1 MSRDAPTTEP
11 LFGWRPSRLSIRQQ
25 LLSLFGLMLATGATV
40 LVLDTLS
47 QQATVRTMQSVRDDS
62 LAGLNYVKGISD
74 AYGFDV
80 VDTTFRVRNS
90 LMGWEQGVEVLD
102 RAATR
107 VQRQWAALDGTRL
120 TPEQRSLVDEI
131 ARHRES
137 ADRAAAKL
145 RAILVSRDLSA
156 LGAFADTELYPA
168 IDPVTTRLAFLSDL
182 KMVTANENLAADVAR
197 AWRVNWWRIGMS
209 VVTLLIVLVV
219 GRQILRHIYRG
230 VEKLVKLAHATQRG
244 DYDAPVGRLPRGE
257 LGVVAEAFLSMRD
270 TLARNEV
277 DLRESEAHAQD
288 ANRAKSAF
296 LAAMSHEIRTPMIGV
311 TGMLELLSHTDLDTE
326 QRHCVTVI
334 ETSTQAL
341 LQIIGDILDFSKIEA
356 GRLDLAPEPTDL
368 RRLVEAAVNN
378 FLGVASSRGL
388 YLTLTVDAT
397 VAPAHRVDPLRV
409 RQILSNLVANAL
421 KFTHKGGVAIELEM
435 LMQDEQT
442 QTLALRVQDT
452 GIGID
457 QAHQDRL
464 FTPFAQ
470 ADAGT
475 ARAYGGT
482 GLGLAISLRLAR
494 LLGGDLGLR
503 SQLGEGTTVTL
514 VLQLPKASAQAIAP
528 RRDGGAGDLPQR
540 AAPTV
545 AEAEVERSL
554 VLVVDDH
561 PTNREVVSRQIE
573 RAGYASIGAADGA
586 EALEVWKS
594 GRFSLMLADIHM
606 PRMDGYAL
614 TAAVRVHERRE
625 GLARTPIIALTANV
639 TKGEAERCVAA
650 GMDDF
655 LGKPVSIVQLARKL
669 RQWLPH
675 VVFPAQ
681 QTALVATPPSSVPMT
696 PAPVDIAALA
706 DIAGGDAGVVAN
718 LLRGFVEST
727 ERDLA
732 AIVAA
737 HAGGDAEAVARD
749 AHRIKGAARL
759 VGAHALGD
767 AADALERRARLGE
780 KETRVETEALVST
793 FDALKTWA
801 ARDEAA
807 GKD

>member
-1 MSRDAPTTEP
+1 MRDDARAAGA
-11 LFGWRPSRLSIRQQ
+11 LLGWRPSRLSIRQQ

-47 QQATVRTMQSVRDDS
+47 QQATVATMQGVRDDS
-62 LAGLNYVKGISD
+62 LAGIKYVKGISD
-74 AYGFDV
+74 AYGLEV
-80 VDTTFRVRNS
+80 VDTTFRVRNH
-90 LMGWEQGVEVLD
+90 LMGWDQGVEVVD
-102 RAATR
+102 RAMQR
-107 VQRQWAALDGTRL
+107 VLDQWDALSRTRL
-120 TPEQRSLVDEI
+120 TPEQASLFAEI
-131 ARHRES
+131 ARHRET

-145 RAILVSRDLSA
+145 RAILVGRDLTA
-156 LGAFADTELYPA
+156 LGRFADTELYPA

-197 AWRVNWWRIGMS
+197 AWRVNWWRVGLS
-209 VVTLLIVLVV
+209 VVTLLVVLVV

-230 VEKLVKLAHATQRG
+230 VEKLVRLANATQRG
-244 DYDAPVGRLPRGE
+244 DYEAPVGRLPRGE
-257 LGVVAEAFLSMRD
+257 LGVVAEAFLNMRD
-270 TLARNEV
+270 ALAHKEV
-277 DLRESEAHAQD
+277 ELRESEAHAQD

-311 TGMLELLSHTDLDTE
+311 TGMLELLSHTELDAG

-334 ETSTQAL
+334 ETSAQAL

-368 RRLVEAAVNN
+368 RRLVEATVNN

-388 YLTLTVDAT
+388 NLTLTVDPN

-409 RQILSNLVANAL
+409 RQILSNLVSNAL
-421 KFTHKGGVAIELEM
+421 KFTHKGGVAIELEL
-435 LMQDEQT
+435 LMQDDET

-464 FTPFAQ
+464 FAPFAQ

-482 GLGLAISLRLAR
+482 GLGLAICLRLAR

-514 VLQLPKASAQAIAP
+514 VLPLPKVSADTIAR
-528 RRDGGAGDLPQR
+528 RRDGGAAEFALR

-545 AEAEVERSL
+545 AEAERERSL
-554 VLVVDDH
+554 ILVVDDH
-561 PTNREVVSRQIE
+561 PTNREVVARQLE

-586 EALEVWKS
+586 DALELWKTQ
-594 GRFSLMLADIHM
+594 RFALMLADVHM

-614 TAAVRVHERRE
+614 AAAVRVHEQRE
-625 GLARTPIIALTANV
+625 GLARTPIVALTANV

-655 LGKPVSIVQLARKL
+655 LGKPVGIAQLARKM

-675 VVFPAQ
+675 VVFPARVA
-681 QTALVATPPSSVPMT
+681 ALPAAPVATT
-696 PAPVDIAALA
+696 AEAAPVDLAALR
-706 DIAGGDAGVVAN
+706 DIAGGDDAVVAS
-718 LLRGFVEST
+718 LVRDFVEST
-727 ERDLA
+727 ARDVA
-732 AIVAA
+732 AIAQA
-737 HAGGDAEAVARD
+737 HADGDADALARN

-759 VGAHALGD
+759 VGATALAD
-767 AADALERRARLGE
+767 AADALERRSRGGE
-780 KETRVETEALVST
+780 QKVPAEV
-793 FDALKTWA
+793 DALTA
-801 ARDEAA
+801 AFEVLNAWSTRAT
-807 GKD
+807 

>member
-1 MSRDAPTTEP
+1 MRGDARAAGT
-11 LFGWRPSRLSIRQQ
+11 LLGWRPSRLTIRQQ

-47 QQATVRTMQSVRDDS
+47 QQETVDTMRSVRDDS
-62 LAGLNYVKGISD
+62 LAGLRYVKGISD

-80 VDTTFRVRNS
+80 VDTTFRVRNH
-90 LMGWEQGVEVLD
+90 LMGWDQGVEVVD
-102 RAATR
+102 RAMQR
-107 VQRQWAALDGTRL
+107 VLDQWDALSRTRL
-120 TPEQRSLVDEI
+120 TPEQASLVADI
-131 ARHRES
+131 ARRRES

-145 RAILVSRDLSA
+145 RAILVGRDLPA
-156 LGAFADTELYPA
+156 LGRFADTELYPA

-182 KMVTANENLAADVAR
+182 KMVSANENLAADVAR
-197 AWRVNWWRIGMS
+197 AWRVNWWRVGLS
-209 VVTLLIVLVV
+209 VVTLLVVLLV

-230 VEKLVKLAHATQRG
+230 VEKLVRLANATQQG

-257 LGVVAEAFLSMRD
+257 LGVVAEAFLNMRD
-270 TLARNEV
+270 ALAHKEV
-277 DLRESEAHAQD
+277 ELRESEAHAQD

-311 TGMLELLSHTDLDTE
+311 TGMLELLSHTELDAE

-334 ETSTQAL
+334 ETSAQAL

-368 RRLVEAAVNN
+368 RRLVETTVNN

-388 YLTLTVDAT
+388 NLSLTVDPN
-397 VAPAHRVDPLRV
+397 VAPAHRVDPLRA
-409 RQILSNLVANAL
+409 RQILSNLVSNAL
-421 KFTHKGGVAIELEM
+421 KFTHKGGVAIELEL
-435 LMQDEQT
+435 LMQDDES

-464 FTPFAQ
+464 FAPFAQ

-482 GLGLAISLRLAR
+482 GLGLAICLRLAR

-514 VLQLPKASAQAIAP
+514 VLQLPKVSADTIA
-528 RRDGGAGDLPQR
+528 RHRDGGAAEFALR

-545 AEAEVERSL
+545 ADAERERSL
-554 VLVVDDH
+554 ILVVDDH
-561 PTNREVVSRQIE
+561 PTNREVVARQLE

-586 EALEVWKS
+586 DALELWKTQ
-594 GRFSLMLADIHM
+594 RFALMLADVHM

-614 TAAVRVHERRE
+614 AAAVRAHEQRE
-625 GLARTPIIALTANV
+625 GLPRTPIVALTANV

-655 LGKPVSIVQLARKL
+655 LGKPVGIAQLARKM

-675 VVFPAQ
+675 VAFPAPI
-681 QTALVATPPSSVPMT
+681 ASAVATTPMRPVAVPADDA
-696 PAPVDIAALA
+696 APIDLAALS
-706 DIAGGDAGVVAN
+706 DIAGGDNAVVAS
-718 LLRGFVEST
+718 LVRDFVEST
-727 ERDLA
+727 ARDVA
-732 AIVAA
+732 AIAQA
-737 HAGGDAEAVARD
+737 HADGDADALARN
-749 AHRIKGAARL
+749 AHRIKGASRL
-759 VGAHALGD
+759 VGATALAD
-767 AADALERRARLGE
+767 AADALERRTRGGE
-780 KETRVETEALVST
+780 PKVSAEV
-793 FDALKTWA
+793 DALTA
-801 ARDEAA
+801 AFEVLNAWSART
-807 GKD
+807 G